1 MKEAIHHNILI
12 TNGNRHGKR
21 YVSTEKEKSENM
33 LTDGSVSKARMDLE
47 IITADLSRL
56 AS

>member
-12 TNGNRHGKR
+12 NNGNRHGKR
-21 YVSTEKEKSENM
+21 YASREKEKSEDM
-33 LTDGSVSKARMDLE
+33 LTDSSVSGARMDLE

-56 AS
+56 GS